1 MLLDLQ
7 IQAQEDT
14 LREKKN
20 ATEANQELKIVS
32 NLGLPSLT
40 PSNSMEGVWKIAQN
54 NRRL

>member
-40 PSNSMEGVWKIAQN
+40 PSNSMEGV
-54 NRRL
+54 